1 MRDCENGGG
10 KPVELQGY
18 VLELVAPWRVRMSPY
33 PFGESPASFELL
45 RRVLPKNGPAEVLA
59 TPTERVAISIEG

>member
-18 VLELVAPWRVRMSPY
+18 TLELVAPWRVRMSPY
-33 PFGESPASFELL
+33 PFAESPAPFELV
-45 RRVLPKNGPAEVLA
+45 RRVLPKEGRAEVLT
-59 TPTERVAISIEG
+59 TPTERVAITIER